1 MKDIVIQIDGL
12 SKRFRNTT
20 AVSGVELNVM
30 RGEMFGLVGPDGAGK
45 TTTMRMLCGIIEPDS
60 GAGYILGFD
69 LWTESKD
76 IQQRIG
82 YLSQR
87 FSLYGDLTVDE
98 NIEFFAEIRQI
109 ADYCKRRDQLLEF
122 TRLSPFRDRLA
133 DNLSGGMRQKLALAC
148 TLIHTPEIVFL
159 DEPTVG
165 VDPVS
170 RREFWLILA
179 ELQRQGTTIF
189 MTTPYLDEAERC
201 TRIALMNN
209 GGIMTCDTPAAL
221 RNSMHGSVVELVAS
235 DTRKAHG
242 ILRDLSHARELQAF
256 GDRIN
261 IVVDDA
267 DSAIRQIKQSIET
280 AGIGIESLRTVSP
293 SIENVF
299 ISMIRSG

>member
-1 MKDIVIQIDGL
+1 LGDIVIQIDGL
-12 SKRFRNTT
+12 SKSFRNTT

-60 GAGYILGFD
+60 GSGRILGFD

-76 IQQRIG
+76 IQRRIG

-87 FSLYGDLTVDE
+87 FSLYGDLTVNE

-109 ADYCKRRDQLLEF
+109 ADFGKRRDQLLKF

-133 DNLSGGMRQKLALAC
+133 DNLSGGMRKKLALAC

-201 TRIALMNN
+201 TRVALMND
-209 GGIMTCDTPAAL
+209 GGIMICDTPAAL
-221 RNSMHGSVVELVAS
+221 RNSMRGSVVELVAS
-235 DTRKAHG
+235 DTRKAHAV
-242 ILRDLSHARELQAF
+242 LRNLSHARELQAF

-267 DSAIRQIKQSIET
+267 DSAVRQIEDSLER
-280 AGIGIESLRTVSP
+280 ADIGIESLRTVSP

-299 ISMIRSG
+299 ISMIRPV

>member
-221 RNSMHGSVVELVAS
+221 RNSMQGSVVELVAS
-235 DTRKAHG
+235 DTRKAHAV
-242 ILRDLSHARELQAF
+242 LRDLSHARELQAF